1 MIEDRNVIV
10 LQDARALRDS
20 LVQELASHDFAVR
33 SCGSLQG
40 FQQLQAMHPAPLVV
54 LVGDAENLARN
65 AAHIRK
71 NAPGV
76 AIVALG
82 LGSETAWRRSVMG
95 AGADA
100 CHVVSIDAPELVAVL
115 WSWGRQAMSAMQS
128 HAAGIAGA
136 GDATPTCGWPWR
148 VRRAP
153 AWRLSANGRVLA
165 CPQGRTLPL
174 TGSESGFLTRMAA
187 SEGQLLRRENPGP
200 DNPAGPARPGNAQ
213 DPRSVDVLVSRLRR
227 KARHAG
233 IELPLLAVRGCG
245 YLFVESLD
253 THTAAVLS
261 CRSTPSQRCPP

>member
-1 MIEDRNVIV
+1 MIDDRNVIV

-40 FQQLQAMHPAPLVV
+40 FQQLQSMHPAPLVV
-54 LVGDAENLARN
+54 LVGDPDSLARN
-65 AAHIRK
+65 ASHIRRT
-71 NAPGV
+71 APAV
-76 AIVALG
+76 AIVGLG
-82 LGSETAWRRSVMG
+82 PGSETGWRKRVMG

-100 CHVVSIDAPELVAVL
+100 CHVVSIDTPELVAVL
-115 WSWGRQAMSAMQS
+115 WSWGRQATSAMQS
-128 HAAGIAGA
+128 RAAGVPGA
-136 GDATPTCGWPWR
+136 ADATPACGWPWR
-148 VRRAP
+148 GGRPGPTP

-165 CPQGRTLPL
+165 SPQGRTLPL

-187 SEGQLLRRENPGP
+187 SEGQLLRREDPGANGP
-200 DNPAGPARPGNAQ
+200 PGPARPGNAQ

-253 THTAAVLS
+253 THTAAVLP
-261 CRSTPSQRCPP
+261 CRVLPA

>member
-1 MIEDRNVIV
+1 MIDDRNVIV

-54 LVGDAENLARN
+54 LVGDPDSLARN
-65 AAHIRK
+65 ASHIRK
-71 NAPGV
+71 TAQGV

-82 LGSETAWRRSVMG
+82 PGSETGWRKRIMG

-100 CHVVSIDAPELVAVL
+100 CHVVSIDVPELVAVL
-115 WSWGRQAMSAMQS
+115 WSWGRQATSAMEL
-128 HAAGIAGA
+128 HGA
-136 GDATPTCGWPWR
+136 GVAGSGASASTGGWPWR
-148 VRRAP
+148 TRSAP

-165 CPQGRTLPL
+165 TPQGRTLPL

-187 SEGQLLRRENPGP
+187 SEGQLLRREDPGLDCP
-200 DNPAGPARPGNAQ
+200 TGPTRPGNAQ

-253 THTAAVLS
+253 THTATVLP
-261 CRSTPSQRCPP
+261 CRSLPS